1 MLRTRPEQPRG
12 ACLALFLLGCV
23 VQSTRALPQLDPVH
37 THMESP
43 PPKVQRPHVRSPFAR
58 SVISPKRVTALVPAA
73 CVGLRFFAPALS
85 TKIFFHLICFLGAL
99 FEPFEMV
106 LPKRS
111 LLLGFIHQMR
121 DARNAYDDKHGIPRM
136 QQQFFE
142 EEEEEGGGWGAL
154 LRTAL
159 TPALTQRRRRLRRRR
174 LRRRLRLT
182 RALLTMRTT
191 RSLLRTRAELKLR
204 LSMVLVCT
212 MQRRVGFSSPVLSSI
227 YIWAFFTMV
236 ALLGTKQQHLLSST
250 LTLPKLRPPPSPF
263 P

>member
-142 EEEEEGGGWGAL
+142 EEEEEGGGVGGA
-154 LRTAL
+154 A
-159 TPALTQRRRRLRRRR
+159 ADG
-174 LRRRLRLT
+174 
-182 RALLTMRTT
+182 ADAGAD
-191 RSLLRTRAELKLR
+191 AEEEEAQEEEAQEEAE
-204 LSMVLVCT
+204 T
-212 MQRRVGFSSPVLSSI
+212 DEG
-227 YIWAFFTMV
+227 AADNEDDAV
-236 ALLGTKQQHLLSST
+236 AAEDEG
-250 LTLPKLRPPPSPF
+250 
-263 P
+263 